1 MMKRLSNFL
10 RKLSLTQ
17 QLLAIVVFT
26 LAFFLLFFFGILSI
40 NIDHFV
46 DIQMFDLIHRSQD
59 SVVYNYTHGFEGQ
72 DLYGPDDRDII
83 HIIYTKDGDII
94 SNDVGSIDP
103 DLLAQLE
110 IQMDAIELE
119 SSIDYRYRNKSL
131 YTIKNIPGNKS
142 SIVTIMSQDYQSQY
156 KHLLLNNV
164 INMMLIIMGV
174 VFLLLLFWVSY
185 IIHPLN
191 LIRDYINKIRKNED
205 AVLEIDRQ
213 DEIGELSRVLV
224 EMNAELKR
232 QEVLKEEM
240 IQNISHDLKTP
251 IATIKSYGES
261 IKDGVYPYETLEKS
275 VDVIIEH
282 ADRLEKKVFNLLMLN
297 RMDYLKKE
305 SIDSYEEFELASIIE
320 HVIVSSNQ
328 IRPEINIILTSER
341 STFIGDKEAWRVV
354 VENLLDN
361 ALRYAISEV
370 VIVTENHFLSVYND
384 GPSIDENRANE
395 IFKAY
400 EKGEGGQ
407 FGLGLSIVNRVVKNY
422 NYVIKVI
429 NVDAGVR
436 FEIRKEKS

>member
-1 MMKRLSNFL
+1 MKRLSNFL

-46 DIQMFDLIHRSQD
+46 DLQMFDLIHRTQD

-72 DLYGPDDRDII
+72 DLYGPYDPDII
-83 HIIYTKDGDII
+83 HVIYTQDGTII
-94 SNDVGSIDP
+94 SNDMNAVSR
-103 DLLAQLE
+103 DLLEQLI
-110 IQMDAIELE
+110 IQMEAIELE
-119 SSIDYRYRNKSL
+119 TSIDYRYSNESL
-131 YTIKNIPGNKS
+131 YTIKNIPGNDA
-142 SIVTIMSQDYQSQY
+142 SIVTIMSQDYQGQF
-156 KHLLLNNV
+156 KGLLLNNV
-164 INMMLIIMGV
+164 INMILIIMAV

-205 AVLEIDRQ
+205 ATLVIDRQ

-224 EMNAELKR
+224 EMNTELKR
-232 QEVLKEEM
+232 QEKLKEEM

-282 ADRLEKKVFNLLMLN
+282 ANRLEKKVFNLLMLN
-297 RMDYLKKE
+297 RMDYLTNE
-305 SIDSYEEFELASIIE
+305 SVDMTEEFELAGIIE
-320 HVIVSSNQ
+320 HVIVSSSQ
-328 IRPEINIILTSER
+328 IRPEINIILTSEN
-341 STFIGDKEAWRVV
+341 STFMGDKEAWRVV

-370 VIVTENHFLSVYND
+370 VIVTDNHFLSVYND
-384 GPSIDENRANE
+384 GPSIDENRTNE

-407 FGLGLSIVNRVVKNY
+407 FGLGLSIVNRVIKNY
-422 NYVIKVI
+422 NYSVQVV
-429 NVDAGVR
+429 NVEAGVR
-436 FEIRKEKS
+436 FEIRKVK

>member
-1 MMKRLSNFL
+1 MMKRSTNII

-17 QLLAIVVFT
+17 QLLAIVVFA
-26 LAFFLLFFFGILSI
+26 LAFFLLFFFGILSRNI
-40 NIDHFV
+40 NHFV
-46 DIQMFDLIHRSQD
+46 DIQMFDIIHRSQNW
-59 SVVYNYTHGFEGQ
+59 VTQNFKEGFEGRN
-72 DLYGPDDRDII
+72 LFGPDDEDII
-83 HIIYTKDGDII
+83 HLIYTKEGYMI
-94 SNDVGSIDP
+94 SNDVEAIDR
-103 DLLAQLE
+103 DLMAQLM
-110 IQMDAIELE
+110 IQFDTIEVEL
-119 SSIDYRYRNKSL
+119 SIDYRYSDKSL
-131 YTIKNIPGNKS
+131 YTITNIPERGA

-156 KHLLLNNV
+156 KRLLLNNV
-164 INMMLIIMGV
+164 INMIMIIMGV

-191 LIRDYINKIRKNED
+191 LIRDYIDRIRRNED
-205 AVLEIDRQ
+205 AELNIDRQ
-213 DEIGELSRVLV
+213 DEIGELASVLV

-232 QEVLKEEM
+232 QEKLKEEM

-297 RMDYLKKE
+297 RMDYLNHEKIE
-305 SIDSYEEFELASIIE
+305 NNEEFELAGIIE

-328 IRPEINIILTSER
+328 IRPEINIIMNAEE
-341 STFIGDKEAWRVV
+341 STFFGDKEAWRVV

-361 ALRYAISEV
+361 ALRYAESEI
-370 VIVTENHFLSVYND
+370 VINTGNHFLSVYND
-384 GPSIDENRANE
+384 GVTIDENRTNE

-422 NYVIKVI
+422 DYTVSVV

-436 FEIRKEKS
+436 FEIRKAK